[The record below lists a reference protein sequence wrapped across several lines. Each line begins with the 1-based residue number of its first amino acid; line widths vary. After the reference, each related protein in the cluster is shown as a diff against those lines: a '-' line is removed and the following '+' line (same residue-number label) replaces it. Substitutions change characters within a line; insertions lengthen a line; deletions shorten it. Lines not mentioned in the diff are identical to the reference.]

1 MGNLFGSKNQT
12 QTTQP
17 SKQYQQAF
25 NQLWPQAQTAASN
38 ASVAPINATQTAA
51 IKQLNNAQTSAT
63 PYFNQAATMATQG
76 GGSAIGGISQYLNP
90 YQQDVTNAT
99 MANINETNAQ
109 QANNLN
115 GNAITSGAWGGDR
128 AGVAQAELARQQDL
142 ASNQTL
148 ADLNSNNY
156 NTALSAS
163 QNDASRALTGA
174 STLGG
179 LGSAVQNGGVN
190 AANSLLGAGTLQ
202 QQTSQQQANL
212 PMTEAQFLSG
222 ILNGSNLGSTTT
234 TPGPSLISQIA
245 GLGLAGAGLGI
256 KLKRGG
262 GIGSYADGGD
272 TTPDLDDDDAA
283 LAGAISPA
291 AVPPSVTSTTPVPV
305 TAAPVQRGGL
315 GATLASPADAHG
327 LGLDDKQLAM
337 LEAGLGILSSKS
349 PFALQA
355 VGEGGLQGLA
365 AYRQQKQAEAMANYR
380 NNLSA
385 YHDKMAQTADQRA
398 QAQAGYYNARTGQV
412 GDQSWINS
420 DGKTLQLIHKSA
432 DGTVEAHDLGIPTA
446 AWQRTKQE
454 GQRLGIE
461 QGNADEEKRHH
472 QVTEKQGNAAAGDDA
487 APWAQFQ

>member
-12 QTTQP
+12 STTQP

-25 NQLWPQAQTAASN
+25 NQLWPQAQTAAST

-51 IKQLNNAQTSAT
+51 IKQLNNAQTSAN
-63 PYFNQAATMATQG
+63 PYFTSAANMATQG
-76 GGSAIGGISQYLNP
+76 GGSAVGGISQYLNP

-99 MANINETNAQ
+99 MANINETNAE

-179 LGSAVQNGGVN
+179 LGSAVQSGGVN
-190 AANSLLGAGTLQ
+190 AANALLGAGTLQ

-212 PMTEAQFLSG
+212 PMTEAQFLSS

-245 GLGLAGAGLGI
+245 GLGLAGASLF
-256 KLKRGG
+256 KRGG
-262 GIGSYADGGD
+262 GIGAYADGG
-272 TTPDLDDDDAA
+272 TPDADLDDDDSTIMGSLIA
-283 LAGAISPA
+283 
-291 AVPPSVTSTTPVPV
+291 PPSPTVATAPV
-305 TAAPVQRGGL
+305 TAPPPQQGGL
-315 GATLASPADAHG
+315 GATLASPADAHS
-327 LGLDDKQLAM
+327 LGLDDKHLAM

-365 AYRQQKQAEAMANYR
+365 AYRQQKQAEAEANYR

-385 YHDKMAQTADQRA
+385 YHNSMAQTAEQRA
-398 QAQAGYYNARTGQV
+398 QAQAELYNKRASQV
-412 GDQSWINS
+412 GDQSWIESN
-420 DGKTLQLIHKSA
+420 GPTLTLVHKA
-432 DGTVEAHDLGIPTA
+432 GDGTVETHDLGIPTA

-461 QGNADEEKRHH
+461 AGNAAEEKRHH
-472 QVTEKQGNAAAGDDA
+472 QVTEKQAAGASGEDA
-487 APWAQFQ
+487 APWTQFQ